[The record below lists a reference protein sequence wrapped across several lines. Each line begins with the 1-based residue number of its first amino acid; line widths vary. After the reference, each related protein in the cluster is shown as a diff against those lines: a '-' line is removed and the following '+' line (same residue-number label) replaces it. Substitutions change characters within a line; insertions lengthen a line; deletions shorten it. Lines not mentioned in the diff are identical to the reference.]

1 MHARDNA
8 YSRFIG
14 RAKVLLPLVGLI
26 LLSTLFL
33 IARSPTRP
41 GEIPFAEIEAIA
53 AEQRVSAPRF
63 AGSTESGAAITVEA
77 DTVRPRAGAD
87 GVYIVV
93 APRGSIEGPGAAR
106 VDLSAARGEVEPSRA
121 QLRLD
126 GGVSILDSRG
136 YSVETPT
143 MEADLATGGL
153 VSTGEIVVTAPFGEL
168 TAAEMRTTLPE
179 GGVPHMVFSGGVRLL
194 YDPASRGENR

>member
-1 MHARDNA
+1 
-8 YSRFIG
+8 
-14 RAKVLLPLVGLI
+14 
-26 LLSTLFL
+26 
-33 IARSPTRP
+33 
-41 GEIPFAEIEAIA
+41 
-53 AEQRVSAPRF
+53 
-63 AGSTESGAAITVEA
+63 
-77 DTVRPRAGAD
+77 
-87 GVYIVV
+87 VV
-93 APRGSIEGPGAAR
+93 APRRP
-106 VDLSAARGEVEPSRA
+106 

-126 GGVSILDSRG
+126 GGVSIRDSRG